1 MSRGIQWKARSFL
14 FNRCVGFCIVSKGRG
29 SVLIGQLKFT
39 SKGRGTAERG
49 ELYGLPV
56 LLARTDPEGW
66 LGERRLRRAGR
77 GLRRGGVL
85 RTRVPK
91 GFDRWALLEEYG
103 LRGIDPTDL
112 VRGQSVP
119 LALRALERRGVAPD
133 RATVALRG
141 LRADRDM
148 ARAAAQLCPQVRR
161 LIIDAPGGGAE
172 LAAWLRREFG
182 VPVLP
187 PGEQGALALRFHPA
201 GVGGEE
207 PALALYG
214 PAPDLG
220 GLTLSAPALAEGD
233 RADLPLLA
241 ALWEGGKLPPE
252 AIKIT

>member
-1 MSRGIQWKARSFL
+1 MLGQL
-14 FNRCVGFCIVSKGRG
+14 TLCPGGRG
-29 SVLIGQLKFT
+29 G
-39 SKGRGTAERG
+39 AEAG
-49 ELYGLPV
+49 SLYGLSV
-56 LLARTDPEGW
+56 LRARADPEGFW
-66 LGERRLRRAGR
+66 GERRLRRAGR
-77 GLRRGGVL
+77 SLRRGGALRVL
-85 RTRVPK
+85 VP
-91 GFDRWALLEEYG
+91 GVFGRWPLLAALG
-103 LRGIDPTDL
+103 LRPVETEGF
-112 VRGQSVP
+112 VRAQSAP
-119 LALRALERRGVAPD
+119 LALAGLERRGLAPD
-133 RATVALRG
+133 RAAVALRG

-187 PGEQGALALRFHPA
+187 PGERGALALRFHPA

>member
-14 FNRCVGFCIVSKGRG
+14 FNRCVGFCRVSKGRG

-49 ELYGLPV
+49 DLYGLPV

-85 RTRVPK
+85 RTLVPK

-148 ARAAAQLCPQVRR
+148 ARTAALLCRSVRLLVISAPQ
-161 LIIDAPGGGAE
+161 GGGA
-172 LAAWLRREFG
+172 LAEWLRREFG

-187 PGEQGALALRFHPA
+187 PGERGALAVRFHPQ
-201 GVGGEE
+201 GGGEE
-207 PALALYG
+207 EAALDLYG
-214 PAPDLG
+214 PSP
-220 GLTLSAPALAEGD
+220 GLDGILLSAPALKQED
-233 RADLPLLA
+233 QTDLSLLA
-241 ALWEGGKLPPE
+241 ALWEGGQLRSE
-252 AIKIT
+252 DLKIT